1 MALKIFL
8 MNASSVCIVC
18 SDPARNT
25 EATALAK
32 KTGFPVLDNKSDNFD
47 FQLCFDDNYI
57 ELFDSGLNT
66 GIHVNFAEGAL
77 AHRRQFG
84 GGRGQAIARAI
95 GLKHGSTPSVID
107 ITAGLARDAYILA
120 SLGCKVILV
129 EQSVVL
135 YTLVQDGIL
144 RGHANEASAEVL
156 KNFMN
161 LVNADAILYMEHMDK
176 DTRPDVIYIDPM
188 YPDRKKSALV
198 KKDMQ
203 ILQHL
208 LGKDENASLL
218 LKTALE
224 CVTRRVVVKR
234 PVHAAPVS
242 GTEPSTSISSKK
254 TRYDVYLV
262 NS

>member
-1 MALKIFL
+1 

-18 SDPARNT
+18 SDPARKT
-25 EATALAK
+25 EATTLAR
-32 KTGFPVLDNKSDNFD
+32 KTGLPLFESKNND
-47 FQLCFDDNYI
+47 FELQLCFENDYT
-57 ELFDSGLNT
+57 ELFDSGLKT
-66 GIHVNFAEGAL
+66 GIHVDFAEGAL

-84 GGRGQAIARAI
+84 GGRGQAIARAV
-95 GLKHGSTPSVID
+95 GLKHGNKPDVID

-120 SLGCKVILV
+120 SLGCKVTLV

-144 RGHANEASAEVL
+144 RGLANEASANVL
-156 KNFMN
+156 KNFMC
-161 LVNADAILYMEHMDK
+161 LVHADSVLYMKHLDK

-188 YPDRKKSALV
+188 YPERKKSALV

-208 LGKDENASLL
+208 LGKDENAPLL
-218 LKTALE
+218 LKTALKNA
-224 CVTRRVVVKR
+224 TSRVVVKR
-234 PVHAAPVS
+234 PVHAPPVN
-242 GTEPSTSISSKK
+242 GIMPSTSISSKK